1 MARQMDQM
9 VNQRLNQQMLLQE
22 AEFRALQQQINPHF
36 IFNILQTMQMMA
48 EVNDQTELADMIAK
62 FGRMVRYN
70 LYAAVNVPLS
80 EELENVRDYLMLQ
93 KILYNDELEMTID
106 MESTALQPDVPRLIL
121 QPLVENAVLHGRIRG
136 KILHVSLVGRE
147 TQDGFQISIFNDG
160 ALLSAQREQEL
171 QAVLEDVCRNPGS
184 VDGCNAKNNLA
195 LINIQKRL
203 LIRFGSSC
211 RLAHYQY
218 GRSNGS
224 GGLYHSAGGEKGLKI
239 MIVEDQKIILKGI
252 EKMFRHFCQDEIFPF
267 SDPAEACRKL
277 SLLHPDVIFTD
288 IVMEGLDG
296 LTLLRSASKALPR
309 CRFVIISGFA
319 NFEYARQAIDLKV
332 DSYLLKPIERS
343 ALEEVYHKLREAL
356 QEPEPP
362 ARKLRIS
369 EEALRYIRE
378 HSAEKLSI
386 ASIAAQVH
394 ISPNYLSNIFRKET
408 GASVNEVIRQEQMKA
423 AARLLRDTDLYLY
436 EISEQLG
443 YKDVKYF
450 SLLFRECYQMAPKAY
465 RQKYRAEEER
475 HD

>member
-1 MARQMDQM
+1 M
-9 VNQRLNQQMLLQE
+9 
-22 AEFRALQQQINPHF
+22 
-36 IFNILQTMQMMA
+36 
-48 EVNDQTELADMIAK
+48 
-62 FGRMVRYN
+62 
-70 LYAAVNVPLS
+70 
-80 EELENVRDYLMLQ
+80 
-93 KILYNDELEMTID
+93 
-106 MESTALQPDVPRLIL
+106 
-121 QPLVENAVLHGRIRG
+121 
-136 KILHVSLVGRE
+136 
-147 TQDGFQISIFNDG
+147 
-160 ALLSAQREQEL
+160 
-171 QAVLEDVCRNPGS
+171 
-184 VDGCNAKNNLA
+184 
-195 LINIQKRL
+195 
-203 LIRFGSSC
+203 
-211 RLAHYQY
+211 
-218 GRSNGS
+218 
-224 GGLYHSAGGEKGLKI
+224 KI

-267 SDPAEACRKL
+267 SDPVEACRKL

-296 LTLLRSASKALPR
+296 LTLLRSASKVLPR

-450 SLLFRECYQMAPKAY
+450 SLLFRECYQMTPKAY
-465 RQKYRAEEER
+465 RQKYRAEEEK

>member
-1 MARQMDQM
+1 M
-9 VNQRLNQQMLLQE
+9 
-22 AEFRALQQQINPHF
+22 
-36 IFNILQTMQMMA
+36 
-48 EVNDQTELADMIAK
+48 
-62 FGRMVRYN
+62 
-70 LYAAVNVPLS
+70 
-80 EELENVRDYLMLQ
+80 
-93 KILYNDELEMTID
+93 
-106 MESTALQPDVPRLIL
+106 
-121 QPLVENAVLHGRIRG
+121 
-136 KILHVSLVGRE
+136 
-147 TQDGFQISIFNDG
+147 
-160 ALLSAQREQEL
+160 
-171 QAVLEDVCRNPGS
+171 
-184 VDGCNAKNNLA
+184 
-195 LINIQKRL
+195 
-203 LIRFGSSC
+203 
-211 RLAHYQY
+211 
-218 GRSNGS
+218 
-224 GGLYHSAGGEKGLKI
+224 KI
-239 MIVEDQKIILKGI
+239 MIVKDQKIILKGI

-267 SDPAEACRKL
+267 SDPVEACRKL

-343 ALEEVYHKLREAL
+343 ALEEVYHKLRKAL
-356 QEPEPP
+356 QEAEPP

-450 SLLFRECYQMAPKAY
+450 SLLFREYYQMTPKAY
-465 RQKYRAEEER
+465 RQKYRAEEEK

>member
-1 MARQMDQM
+1 M
-9 VNQRLNQQMLLQE
+9 
-22 AEFRALQQQINPHF
+22 
-36 IFNILQTMQMMA
+36 
-48 EVNDQTELADMIAK
+48 
-62 FGRMVRYN
+62 
-70 LYAAVNVPLS
+70 
-80 EELENVRDYLMLQ
+80 
-93 KILYNDELEMTID
+93 
-106 MESTALQPDVPRLIL
+106 
-121 QPLVENAVLHGRIRG
+121 
-136 KILHVSLVGRE
+136 
-147 TQDGFQISIFNDG
+147 
-160 ALLSAQREQEL
+160 
-171 QAVLEDVCRNPGS
+171 
-184 VDGCNAKNNLA
+184 
-195 LINIQKRL
+195 
-203 LIRFGSSC
+203 
-211 RLAHYQY
+211 
-218 GRSNGS
+218 
-224 GGLYHSAGGEKGLKI
+224 KI

-267 SDPAEACRKL
+267 SDPVEACRKL

-343 ALEEVYHKLREAL
+343 ALEEVYHKLRKAL
-356 QEPEPP
+356 QEAEPP
-362 ARKLRIS
+362 ARKLRVS

-450 SLLFRECYQMAPKAY
+450 SLLFREYYQMTPKAY
-465 RQKYRAEEER
+465 RQKYRAEEEK

>member
-1 MARQMDQM
+1 M
-9 VNQRLNQQMLLQE
+9 
-22 AEFRALQQQINPHF
+22 
-36 IFNILQTMQMMA
+36 
-48 EVNDQTELADMIAK
+48 
-62 FGRMVRYN
+62 
-70 LYAAVNVPLS
+70 
-80 EELENVRDYLMLQ
+80 
-93 KILYNDELEMTID
+93 
-106 MESTALQPDVPRLIL
+106 
-121 QPLVENAVLHGRIRG
+121 
-136 KILHVSLVGRE
+136 
-147 TQDGFQISIFNDG
+147 
-160 ALLSAQREQEL
+160 
-171 QAVLEDVCRNPGS
+171 
-184 VDGCNAKNNLA
+184 
-195 LINIQKRL
+195 
-203 LIRFGSSC
+203 
-211 RLAHYQY
+211 
-218 GRSNGS
+218 
-224 GGLYHSAGGEKGLKI
+224 KI

-267 SDPAEACRKL
+267 SDPVEACRKL

-408 GASVNEVIRQEQMKA
+408 GVSVNEVIRQEQMKA

-443 YKDVKYF
+443 YKDTI
-450 SLLFRECYQMAPKAY
+450 SLSLWGADFYKDPDEALRACADWFRF
-465 RQKYRAEEER
+465 RS
-475 HD
+475 

>member
-1 MARQMDQM
+1 M
-9 VNQRLNQQMLLQE
+9 
-22 AEFRALQQQINPHF
+22 
-36 IFNILQTMQMMA
+36 
-48 EVNDQTELADMIAK
+48 
-62 FGRMVRYN
+62 
-70 LYAAVNVPLS
+70 
-80 EELENVRDYLMLQ
+80 
-93 KILYNDELEMTID
+93 
-106 MESTALQPDVPRLIL
+106 
-121 QPLVENAVLHGRIRG
+121 
-136 KILHVSLVGRE
+136 
-147 TQDGFQISIFNDG
+147 
-160 ALLSAQREQEL
+160 
-171 QAVLEDVCRNPGS
+171 
-184 VDGCNAKNNLA
+184 
-195 LINIQKRL
+195 
-203 LIRFGSSC
+203 
-211 RLAHYQY
+211 
-218 GRSNGS
+218 
-224 GGLYHSAGGEKGLKI
+224 KI

-267 SDPAEACRKL
+267 SDPVEACRKL

-343 ALEEVYHKLREAL
+343 ALEEVYHKLRKAL
-356 QEPEPP
+356 QEAEPP

-450 SLLFRECYQMAPKAY
+450 SLLFRECYQMTPKVY
-465 RQKYRAEEER
+465 RQKYRAEEEK

>member
-1 MARQMDQM
+1 
-9 VNQRLNQQMLLQE
+9 
-22 AEFRALQQQINPHF
+22 
-36 IFNILQTMQMMA
+36 
-48 EVNDQTELADMIAK
+48 
-62 FGRMVRYN
+62 
-70 LYAAVNVPLS
+70 
-80 EELENVRDYLMLQ
+80 
-93 KILYNDELEMTID
+93 
-106 MESTALQPDVPRLIL
+106 
-121 QPLVENAVLHGRIRG
+121 
-136 KILHVSLVGRE
+136 
-147 TQDGFQISIFNDG
+147 
-160 ALLSAQREQEL
+160 
-171 QAVLEDVCRNPGS
+171 
-184 VDGCNAKNNLA
+184 
-195 LINIQKRL
+195 
-203 LIRFGSSC
+203 
-211 RLAHYQY
+211 
-218 GRSNGS
+218 
-224 GGLYHSAGGEKGLKI
+224 

-267 SDPAEACRKL
+267 FRSRGSLPEAKD
-277 SLLHPDVIFTD
+277 LLHPDVIFTD

-343 ALEEVYHKLREAL
+343 ALEEVYHKLRKAL
-356 QEPEPP
+356 QEAEPP

-450 SLLFRECYQMAPKAY
+450 SLLFRECYQMMPKAY
-465 RQKYRAEEER
+465 RQKYRAEEEK

>member
-1 MARQMDQM
+1 M
-9 VNQRLNQQMLLQE
+9 
-22 AEFRALQQQINPHF
+22 
-36 IFNILQTMQMMA
+36 
-48 EVNDQTELADMIAK
+48 
-62 FGRMVRYN
+62 
-70 LYAAVNVPLS
+70 
-80 EELENVRDYLMLQ
+80 
-93 KILYNDELEMTID
+93 
-106 MESTALQPDVPRLIL
+106 
-121 QPLVENAVLHGRIRG
+121 
-136 KILHVSLVGRE
+136 
-147 TQDGFQISIFNDG
+147 
-160 ALLSAQREQEL
+160 
-171 QAVLEDVCRNPGS
+171 
-184 VDGCNAKNNLA
+184 
-195 LINIQKRL
+195 
-203 LIRFGSSC
+203 
-211 RLAHYQY
+211 
-218 GRSNGS
+218 
-224 GGLYHSAGGEKGLKI
+224 KI

-267 SDPAEACRKL
+267 SDPVEACRKL

-465 RQKYRAEEER
+465 RQKYRAEEEK

>member
-1 MARQMDQM
+1 
-9 VNQRLNQQMLLQE
+9 
-22 AEFRALQQQINPHF
+22 
-36 IFNILQTMQMMA
+36 
-48 EVNDQTELADMIAK
+48 
-62 FGRMVRYN
+62 
-70 LYAAVNVPLS
+70 
-80 EELENVRDYLMLQ
+80 
-93 KILYNDELEMTID
+93 
-106 MESTALQPDVPRLIL
+106 
-121 QPLVENAVLHGRIRG
+121 
-136 KILHVSLVGRE
+136 
-147 TQDGFQISIFNDG
+147 
-160 ALLSAQREQEL
+160 
-171 QAVLEDVCRNPGS
+171 
-184 VDGCNAKNNLA
+184 
-195 LINIQKRL
+195 
-203 LIRFGSSC
+203 
-211 RLAHYQY
+211 
-218 GRSNGS
+218 
-224 GGLYHSAGGEKGLKI
+224 

-267 SDPAEACRKL
+267 SDPMEAYRKL

-450 SLLFRECYQMAPKAY
+450 SLLFRECYLMTPKAY
-465 RQKYRAEEER
+465 RQKYRAEEEK

>member
-1 MARQMDQM
+1 
-9 VNQRLNQQMLLQE
+9 
-22 AEFRALQQQINPHF
+22 
-36 IFNILQTMQMMA
+36 
-48 EVNDQTELADMIAK
+48 
-62 FGRMVRYN
+62 
-70 LYAAVNVPLS
+70 
-80 EELENVRDYLMLQ
+80 
-93 KILYNDELEMTID
+93 
-106 MESTALQPDVPRLIL
+106 
-121 QPLVENAVLHGRIRG
+121 
-136 KILHVSLVGRE
+136 
-147 TQDGFQISIFNDG
+147 
-160 ALLSAQREQEL
+160 
-171 QAVLEDVCRNPGS
+171 
-184 VDGCNAKNNLA
+184 
-195 LINIQKRL
+195 
-203 LIRFGSSC
+203 
-211 RLAHYQY
+211 
-218 GRSNGS
+218 
-224 GGLYHSAGGEKGLKI
+224 

-267 SDPAEACRKL
+267 SDPVEACRKL

-343 ALEEVYHKLREAL
+343 ALEEVYHKLRKAL
-356 QEPEPP
+356 QEAEPP
-362 ARKLRIS
+362 ARKLRVS

-450 SLLFRECYQMAPKAY
+450 SLLFREYYQMTPKAY
-465 RQKYRAEEER
+465 RQKYRAEEEK

>member
-1 MARQMDQM
+1 
-9 VNQRLNQQMLLQE
+9 
-22 AEFRALQQQINPHF
+22 
-36 IFNILQTMQMMA
+36 
-48 EVNDQTELADMIAK
+48 
-62 FGRMVRYN
+62 
-70 LYAAVNVPLS
+70 
-80 EELENVRDYLMLQ
+80 
-93 KILYNDELEMTID
+93 
-106 MESTALQPDVPRLIL
+106 
-121 QPLVENAVLHGRIRG
+121 
-136 KILHVSLVGRE
+136 
-147 TQDGFQISIFNDG
+147 
-160 ALLSAQREQEL
+160 
-171 QAVLEDVCRNPGS
+171 
-184 VDGCNAKNNLA
+184 
-195 LINIQKRL
+195 
-203 LIRFGSSC
+203 
-211 RLAHYQY
+211 
-218 GRSNGS
+218 
-224 GGLYHSAGGEKGLKI
+224 

-267 SDPAEACRKL
+267 SDPVEACRKL

-343 ALEEVYHKLREAL
+343 ALEEVYHKLRKAL
-356 QEPEPP
+356 QEAEPP

-450 SLLFRECYQMAPKAY
+450 SLLFRECYQMTPKVY
-465 RQKYRAEEER
+465 RQKYRAEEEK

>member
-1 MARQMDQM
+1 
-9 VNQRLNQQMLLQE
+9 
-22 AEFRALQQQINPHF
+22 
-36 IFNILQTMQMMA
+36 
-48 EVNDQTELADMIAK
+48 
-62 FGRMVRYN
+62 
-70 LYAAVNVPLS
+70 
-80 EELENVRDYLMLQ
+80 
-93 KILYNDELEMTID
+93 
-106 MESTALQPDVPRLIL
+106 
-121 QPLVENAVLHGRIRG
+121 
-136 KILHVSLVGRE
+136 
-147 TQDGFQISIFNDG
+147 
-160 ALLSAQREQEL
+160 
-171 QAVLEDVCRNPGS
+171 
-184 VDGCNAKNNLA
+184 
-195 LINIQKRL
+195 
-203 LIRFGSSC
+203 
-211 RLAHYQY
+211 
-218 GRSNGS
+218 
-224 GGLYHSAGGEKGLKI
+224 

-343 ALEEVYHKLREAL
+343 ALEEVYHKLRKAL
-356 QEPEPP
+356 QEAEPP

-423 AARLLRDTDLYLY
+423 AARLLRDTDLRVAEIAEQVGY
-436 EISEQLG
+436 ENQS
-443 YKDVKYF
+443 KF
-450 SLLFRECYQMAPKAY
+450 SNVFRDIFQVLPTEY
-465 RQKYRAEEER
+465 RRQQSRDSKTEGRL
-475 HD
+475 

>member
-1 MARQMDQM
+1 
-9 VNQRLNQQMLLQE
+9 
-22 AEFRALQQQINPHF
+22 
-36 IFNILQTMQMMA
+36 
-48 EVNDQTELADMIAK
+48 
-62 FGRMVRYN
+62 
-70 LYAAVNVPLS
+70 
-80 EELENVRDYLMLQ
+80 
-93 KILYNDELEMTID
+93 
-106 MESTALQPDVPRLIL
+106 
-121 QPLVENAVLHGRIRG
+121 
-136 KILHVSLVGRE
+136 
-147 TQDGFQISIFNDG
+147 
-160 ALLSAQREQEL
+160 
-171 QAVLEDVCRNPGS
+171 
-184 VDGCNAKNNLA
+184 
-195 LINIQKRL
+195 
-203 LIRFGSSC
+203 
-211 RLAHYQY
+211 
-218 GRSNGS
+218 
-224 GGLYHSAGGEKGLKI
+224 

-267 SDPAEACRKL
+267 SDPVEACRKL

-465 RQKYRAEEER
+465 RQKYRAEEEK

>member
-1 MARQMDQM
+1 
-9 VNQRLNQQMLLQE
+9 
-22 AEFRALQQQINPHF
+22 
-36 IFNILQTMQMMA
+36 
-48 EVNDQTELADMIAK
+48 
-62 FGRMVRYN
+62 
-70 LYAAVNVPLS
+70 
-80 EELENVRDYLMLQ
+80 
-93 KILYNDELEMTID
+93 
-106 MESTALQPDVPRLIL
+106 
-121 QPLVENAVLHGRIRG
+121 
-136 KILHVSLVGRE
+136 
-147 TQDGFQISIFNDG
+147 
-160 ALLSAQREQEL
+160 
-171 QAVLEDVCRNPGS
+171 
-184 VDGCNAKNNLA
+184 
-195 LINIQKRL
+195 
-203 LIRFGSSC
+203 
-211 RLAHYQY
+211 
-218 GRSNGS
+218 
-224 GGLYHSAGGEKGLKI
+224 

-267 SDPAEACRKL
+267 SDPVEACRKL

-343 ALEEVYHKLREAL
+343 ALEEVYHKLRKAL
-356 QEPEPP
+356 QEAEPP

-450 SLLFRECYQMAPKAY
+450 SLLFRECYQMTPKA
-465 RQKYRAEEER
+465 
-475 HD
+475 

>member
-1 MARQMDQM
+1 
-9 VNQRLNQQMLLQE
+9 
-22 AEFRALQQQINPHF
+22 
-36 IFNILQTMQMMA
+36 
-48 EVNDQTELADMIAK
+48 
-62 FGRMVRYN
+62 
-70 LYAAVNVPLS
+70 
-80 EELENVRDYLMLQ
+80 
-93 KILYNDELEMTID
+93 
-106 MESTALQPDVPRLIL
+106 
-121 QPLVENAVLHGRIRG
+121 
-136 KILHVSLVGRE
+136 
-147 TQDGFQISIFNDG
+147 
-160 ALLSAQREQEL
+160 
-171 QAVLEDVCRNPGS
+171 
-184 VDGCNAKNNLA
+184 
-195 LINIQKRL
+195 
-203 LIRFGSSC
+203 
-211 RLAHYQY
+211 
-218 GRSNGS
+218 
-224 GGLYHSAGGEKGLKI
+224 

-267 SDPAEACRKL
+267 SDPVEACRKL

-343 ALEEVYHKLREAL
+343 ALEEVYHKLRKAL
-356 QEPEPP
+356 QEAEPP

-450 SLLFRECYQMAPKAY
+450 SLLFREYYQMTPKAY
-465 RQKYRAEEER
+465 RQKYRAEEEK